1 MKKYLLPAALAI
13 AGIVFILLPYLFS
26 SGNIELKI
34 QPASVIMPAAYKVY
48 ANPDVA
54 GGRYN
59 LFKAVIKNTGSSEI
73 HNFKVQFRVPK
84 YIDDWTDVPAQ
95 SDLLPGQSAV
105 VTCFPVF
112 NQSIT
117 EKNTSSKEKTEIR
130 FFYGGKSNP
139 TEKDESFVFDMTSVN
154 DMVFSDMSDKDKAYS
169 SDGATNIDLYACM
182 VASQDPIIKY
192 YAQQVQQKV
201 LKGEQAA
208 GVGTAGTV
216 DGKTV
221 REALRVMEGVYEA
234 TALTKMV
241 YSETSASET
250 KFGDN
255 STSTEHIR
263 LPREVVTGNTGLCIE
278 LALLHASVLKAAGDH
293 AVIFLIPGHAYPG
306 IKLGNSYYALEA
318 TGIGGEGL
326 GGTMTADQ
334 ALQAGMKEANDFFT
348 AVQQGKPGYYLLDLD
363 ELSQEGYKEMEMK
376 DDPFL
381 RQKVDQLAQNFQ
393 AGNTPQQ
400 PQPQQNDNGGG
411 GQTVDNNNADNTNTN
426 NTNTNNTN
434 TNNTDNTKTVSM
446 ATHSGNISFQYPSS
460 WAQKKRPFP
469 QLPIL
474 ITTFSSGKHGS
485 VEIYQVPGASS
496 AEQAMN
502 YIQQSLMKLGVRV
515 TFGADGEQNGL
526 TRFTGV
532 SVGAQG
538 MSFRWEG
545 FFKSV
550 NGGVE
555 GAVVGAGPN
564 SAFTATQ
571 KQIMNT
577 MQ

>member
-1 MKKYLLPAALAI
+1 MKKYLLP
-13 AGIVFILLPYLFS
+13 GILLITGIAFLLFPYLFS
-26 SGNIELKI
+26 SGSIDLKI

-59 LFKAVIKNTGSSEI
+59 LFKAIITNSGSSEI
-73 HNFKVQFRVPK
+73 HNLKVQYRVPK

-95 SDLLPGQSAV
+95 SDLLPGQEAV

-117 EKNTSSKEKTEIR
+117 EKNTSSKEKAEIR

-154 DMVFSDMSDKDKAYS
+154 DIVFTDMSDKDKVYN
-169 SDGATNIDLYACM
+169 SDYATNIALYACM

-201 LKGEQAA
+201 LQGEQAA

-216 DGKTV
+216 DEKTV
-221 REALRVMEGVYEA
+221 REALRVMEGVYQA
-234 TALTKMV
+234 TCLTKMV
-241 YSETSASET
+241 YSETSAGET

-255 STSTEHIR
+255 TSSTEHIR
-263 LPREVVTGNTGLCIE
+263 LAREVVTGNTGLCIE
-278 LALLHASVLKAAGDH
+278 LALLHASVLKAAGNH

-326 GGTMTADQ
+326 GGTMTAEQ

-348 AVQQGKPGYYLLDLD
+348 AIQKGSPGYYLLDLE
-363 ELSQEGYKEMEMK
+363 ELSNEGYKEMELK

-393 AGNTPQQ
+393 AGYTQPQQ
-400 PQPQQNDNGGG
+400 QQQQPQQNENEQTADNS
-411 GQTVDNNNADNTNTN
+411 NNNNTN
-426 NTNTNNTN
+426 NTPT
-434 TNNTDNTKTVSM
+434 M
-446 ATHSGNISFQYPSS
+446 ATHSGNINFSYPAS
-460 WAQKKRPFP
+460 WIKKNRPFP

-474 ITTFSSGKHGS
+474 ITTFSSPNKKGA
-485 VEIYQVPGASS
+485 VEIYQIPGATNVD
-496 AEQAMN
+496 QAMN
-502 YIQQSLMKLGVRV
+502 YIQQSLIKLGVQVRYA
-515 TFGADGEQNGL
+515 ADGDQNGL
-526 TRFTGV
+526 SRYTGT

-538 MSFRWEG
+538 ISFRWEG
-545 FFKSV
+545 FLRAV

-555 GAVVGAGPN
+555 CVVVGGAPN
-564 SAFTATQ
+564 SPFTAIQ
-571 KQIMNT
+571 QQIMATVN
-577 MQ
+577 

>member
-1 MKKYLLPAALAI
+1 MKKYLLPGILLI
-13 AGIVFILLPYLFS
+13 AGIAFLLFPYLFS
-26 SGNIELKI
+26 SGSIDLKI

-59 LFKAVIKNTGSSEI
+59 LFKATIKNTGSSEI
-73 HNFKVQFRVPK
+73 HNLKVQYRVPK
-84 YIDDWTDVPAQ
+84 YIDDWTDVPSQ
-95 SDLLPGQSAV
+95 SDLLPGQEAV

-117 EKNTSSKEKTEIR
+117 EKNTSSKEKAEIR

-154 DMVFSDMSDKDKAYS
+154 DIVFTDMSDKDKVYN
-169 SDGATNIDLYACM
+169 SDYATNIALYACM

-201 LKGEQAA
+201 LQGEQAA

-216 DGKTV
+216 DEKSV
-221 REALRVMEGVYEA
+221 REALRVMEGVYQA
-234 TALTKMV
+234 TCLTKMV
-241 YSETSASET
+241 YSETSAGET

-255 STSTEHIR
+255 TSSTEHIR
-263 LPREVVTGNTGLCIE
+263 LAREVVTGNTGLCIE
-278 LALLHASVLKAAGDH
+278 LALLHASVLKAAGNH

-348 AVQQGKPGYYLLDLD
+348 AIQKGLPGYYLLDLE
-363 ELSQEGYKEMEMK
+363 ELSDEGYKEMELK
-376 DDPFL
+376 DDPYL
-381 RQKVDQLAQNFQ
+381 RQKVDQLAQSFQ
-393 AGNTPQQ
+393 AGYNTNQQ
-400 PQPQQNDNGGG
+400 QQQQPQQNDDE
-411 GQTVDNNNADNTNTN
+411 QTADNTTNNNTN
-426 NTNTNNTN
+426 NNNTP
-434 TNNTDNTKTVSM
+434 TM
-446 ATHSGNISFQYPSS
+446 ATHSGNISFSYPAN
-460 WAQKKRPFP
+460 WTQKNRPVP

-474 ITTFSSGKHGS
+474 TTTFTSPGATHGAI
-485 VEIYQVPGASS
+485 EIYQVPGATNP
-496 AEQAMN
+496 AQAMN
-502 YIQQSLMKLGVRV
+502 YIQQTLLRLGVQVRY
-515 TFGADGEQNGL
+515 APDGSQNGL
-526 TRFTGV
+526 TRFTGN
-532 SVGAQG
+532 SVGARG
-538 MSFRWEG
+538 IVYHWEG
-545 FFKSV
+545 FMKSV

-555 GAVVGAGPN
+555 GVVVGAGPN
-564 SAFTATQ
+564 KAFTTVHQA
-571 KQIMNT
+571 IMNT
-577 MQ
+577 IN

>member
-1 MKKYLLPAALAI
+1 MKKYLLPGILLI
-13 AGIVFILLPYLFS
+13 AGIAFLLFPYLFS
-26 SGNIELKI
+26 SGSIDLKI

-59 LFKAVIKNTGSSEI
+59 LFKAIITNSGSSEI
-73 HNFKVQFRVPK
+73 HNLKVQYRVPK

-95 SDLLPGQSAV
+95 SDLLPGQEAV

-117 EKNTSSKEKTEIR
+117 EKNTSSKEKAEIR

-154 DMVFSDMSDKDKAYS
+154 DIVFTDMSDKDKVYN
-169 SDGATNIDLYACM
+169 SDYATNIALYACM

-201 LKGEQAA
+201 LQGEQAA

-216 DGKTV
+216 DEKTV
-221 REALRVMEGVYEA
+221 REALRVMEGVYQA
-234 TALTKMV
+234 TCLTKMV
-241 YSETSASET
+241 YSETSAGET

-255 STSTEHIR
+255 TSSTEHIR
-263 LPREVVTGNTGLCIE
+263 LAREVVTGNTGLCIE
-278 LALLHASVLKAAGDH
+278 LALLHASVLKAAGNH

-326 GGTMTADQ
+326 GGTMTAEQ

-348 AVQQGKPGYYLLDLD
+348 AIQKGSPGYYLLDLE
-363 ELSQEGYKEMEMK
+363 ELSNEGYKEMELK

-393 AGNTPQQ
+393 AGYTQPQQ
-400 PQPQQNDNGGG
+400 QQQQPQQNENEQTADNS
-411 GQTVDNNNADNTNTN
+411 NNNNTN
-426 NTNTNNTN
+426 NTPT
-434 TNNTDNTKTVSM
+434 M
-446 ATHSGNISFQYPSS
+446 ATHSGNINFSYPAS
-460 WAQKKRPFP
+460 WIKKNRPFP

-474 ITTFSSGKHGS
+474 ITTFSSPNKKGA
-485 VEIYQVPGASS
+485 VEIYQIPGATNVD
-496 AEQAMN
+496 QAMN
-502 YIQQSLMKLGVRV
+502 YIQQSLIKLGVQVRYA
-515 TFGADGEQNGL
+515 ADGDQNGL
-526 TRFTGV
+526 SRYTGT

-538 MSFRWEG
+538 ISFRWEG
-545 FFKSV
+545 FLRAV

-555 GAVVGAGPN
+555 CVVVGGAPN
-564 SAFTATQ
+564 SPFTAIQ
-571 KQIMNT
+571 QQIMATVN
-577 MQ
+577 